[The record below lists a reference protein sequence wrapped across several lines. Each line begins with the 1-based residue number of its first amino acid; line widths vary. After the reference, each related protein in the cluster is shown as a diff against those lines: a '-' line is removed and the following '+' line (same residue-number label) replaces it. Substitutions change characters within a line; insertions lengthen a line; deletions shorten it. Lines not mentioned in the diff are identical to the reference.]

1 MLQQKKIISL
11 ICHHYLSYDFYA
23 GKQEQFITDI
33 QNNRKIDNPFTWKY
47 CYLPTNMIPTNKT
60 NHCFEKNIWCADMK
74 NIKL

>member
-33 QNNRKIDNPFTWKY
+33 QNNRKIDSLHANIVKISTHKY
-47 CYLPTNMIPTNKT
+47 DP
-60 NHCFEKNIWCADMK
+60 H
-74 NIKL
+74 